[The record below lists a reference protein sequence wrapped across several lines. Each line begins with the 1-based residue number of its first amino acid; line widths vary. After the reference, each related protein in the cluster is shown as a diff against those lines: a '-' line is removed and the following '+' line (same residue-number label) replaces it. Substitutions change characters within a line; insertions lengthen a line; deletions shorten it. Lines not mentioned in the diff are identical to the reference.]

1 MVRKKTKIVATIG
14 PASISEKTLT
24 AMVKAGM
31 DVARLNLS
39 HSDHRWHQSAI
50 ANIRKVEKK
59 LRKRIGI
66 LADLQGPRIR
76 VINEKPM
83 QVKVGEKILFTDL
96 VHQNKS
102 KRKKKIIL
110 DWDLFFAYLK
120 PNAKIFIE
128 DGLIQFKVVSVLDN
142 GCLAEVVEGGE
153 VKPHK
158 AVNIPSISSKMKT
171 LTDKDIFDL
180 KFALSQR
187 VDMIALS
194 FVANGQDIVTLRK
207 TINNFLSADIIKKA
221 GDYHPWIISKIERKA
236 ALKNLSKIIKYSDGV
251 MVARGDLAIEVSQNK
266 VGLLEKEIIKK
277 SRRFHKPAIVAT
289 QMLASMENKR
299 RPTRAEI
306 SDVTNAVIDQADALM
321 LSGETATGLYPIHT
335 VKTMSDIIKTVE
347 RSKYNDLRVVN
358 RHLFKLLFS
367 GKKSKYF
374 SKTVNDLKI
383 LLKLSSLRQETVR
396 LRLSKRK
403 FSEWGKAALI
413 WGVDTTF

>member
-14 PASISEKTLT
+14 PASVSEKTLT

-39 HSDHRWHQSAI
+39 HSDHQWHQSAI
-50 ANIRKVEKK
+50 ANIRRVEKK
-59 LRKRIGI
+59 MRKRIGI

-76 VINEKPM
+76 VMNKKPV
-83 QVKVGEKILFTDL
+83 QVKAGEKILFTDL
-96 VHQNKS
+96 VNKNKS
-102 KRKKKIIL
+102 RHKKKIVL
-110 DWDLFFAYLK
+110 DWDLFFSYLK

-128 DGLIQFKVVSVLDN
+128 DGLIQFKVTSVLNN
-142 GCLAEVVEGGE
+142 GCLAEVIEEGE

-180 KFALSQR
+180 KFALSQQ

-194 FVANGQDIVTLRK
+194 FVANGQDIVTLKK
-207 TINNFLSADIIKKA
+207 TINNFLSANIIKKT
-221 GDYHPWIISKIERKA
+221 GDYRPWIISKIERKA
-236 ALKNLSKIIKYSDGV
+236 ALKNLNKIIKYSDGV
-251 MVARGDLAIEVSQNK
+251 MVARGDLAIEASQNK

-277 SRRFHKPAIVAT
+277 SRRFHKPVIVAT
-289 QMLASMENKR
+289 QMLASMESKR

-347 RSKYNDLRVVN
+347 RSKYNDLKVN
-358 RHLFKLLFS
+358 NRNLLKLLFS

-383 LLKLSSLRQETVR
+383 LLKLSSLRQETIR